1 MATVHFYETTAGDN
15 PVETFIQALPAKHGA
30 KVYWE
35 IELLKEHGRNLK
47 EPYAKQIHGERYHG
61 LWELRIRFAGDISR
75 ILYFTSVGDTIVLLH
90 GFVKKSMKTPQK
102 ELETARAR
110 MADYQRRYPT

>member
-1 MATVHFYETTAGDN
+1 MKRQQEIAPLKYSYRLSLQST
-15 PVETFIQALPAKHGA
+15 A

-47 EPYAKQIHGERYHG
+47 EPYAKQMDGERYHG

-75 ILYFTSVGDTIVLLH
+75 ILYFTSAGDTFVLLH
-90 GFVKKSMKTPQK
+90 GFVKKSRKTPQR